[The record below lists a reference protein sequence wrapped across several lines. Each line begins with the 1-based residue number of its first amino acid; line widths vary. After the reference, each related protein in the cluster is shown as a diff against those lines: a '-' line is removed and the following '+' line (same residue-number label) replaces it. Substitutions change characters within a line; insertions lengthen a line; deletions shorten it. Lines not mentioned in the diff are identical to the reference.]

1 MSFLIEHWQF
11 TSSNP
16 KRLDPF
22 SEQLQPDHWYHC
34 ERSAPDTKA
43 WLRKNHIPKATIE
56 QFVTD
61 ENRPSFHPLGDDNFL
76 LILRGINHNH
86 GSASKPFSSLR
97 VLFYHGALITTQ
109 CNCANTVKNILHS
122 LNKHGEPEDLAEL
135 VNQFIDDLNQKMDD
149 YNDAIEMK
157 LEQQGSQP
165 YPDTKLRVMKNSLL
179 SVRHFLKPQQHAI
192 HDMVTSKPSFIKLR
206 THQYRYSL
214 NTLLRL
220 NEEIDYFLEEINLH
234 QEENKNLREQ
244 RLNQNSYLFTIIAA
258 IFLPTTFL
266 TGLFGVNIGGMPGLK
281 SGLSF
286 ALFCF
291 ILIIIFVIEWVAIKR
306 FGFINKNKDRDD

>member
-1 MSFLIEHWQF
+1 MSFLTEHWQF
-11 TSSNP
+11 TSNSP
-16 KRLDPF
+16 KRLDTFP
-22 SEQLQPDHWYHC
+22 ELLQANHWYHC
-34 ERSAPDTKA
+34 LRSDPDTKA

-56 QFVTD
+56 QFITN

-86 GSASKPFSSLR
+86 SAASKQITSLR

-109 CNCANTVKNILHS
+109 SDSANTVKNILHS

-135 VNQFIDDLNQKMDD
+135 VNQIIDDLNQKMDD

-157 LEQQGSQP
+157 LEQQGAQLYS
-165 YPDTKLRVMKNSLL
+165 DTKLRIMKNSLF

-192 HDMVTSKPSFIKLR
+192 HDMVTSKPSLIKPR
-206 THQYRYSL
+206 SHQYRYSL

-220 NEEIDYFLEEINLH
+220 NEEIDYFLEEISLH
-234 QEENKNLREQ
+234 QEENKNLRE
-244 RLNQNSYLFTIIAA
+244 RKLNQNSYLFTIIAA

-281 SGLSF
+281 SDLSF
-286 ALFCF
+286 ALFC
-291 ILIIIFVIEWVAIKR
+291 IVLIIIFIIEWVIIKR
-306 FGFINKNKDRDD
+306 FGFIGKNED